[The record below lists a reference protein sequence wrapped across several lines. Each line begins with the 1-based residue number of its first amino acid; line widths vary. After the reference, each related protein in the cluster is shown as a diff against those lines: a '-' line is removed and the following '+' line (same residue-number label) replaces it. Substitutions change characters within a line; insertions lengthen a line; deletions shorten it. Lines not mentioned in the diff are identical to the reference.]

1 MGLGEKFRGEGTCVH
16 LEVIDVVVEQKEG
29 GDMCV
34 LMADRYCCVAETNIA
49 L

>member
-1 MGLGEKFRGEGTCVH
+1 MGEKFRGEGTCVH

-29 GDMCV
+29 GDMCA